1 MEKLIVDQPFK
12 GFCHKTCQ
20 QTCQRDEAM
29 DSLSVDSLLP
39 SSKTLR
45 NAEPV
50 SEQIE
55 VNNYFAR
62 DVNIAE
68 VAPRRSGL
76 IYHSGPW
83 VFLVKRCL
91 NYHSVS
97 PHL

>member
-12 GFCHKTCQ
+12 GFCQKTCR

-45 NAEPV
+45 NAEPLC
-50 SEQIE
+50 EQIE

-68 VAPRRSGL
+68 AAPRTCGL
-76 IYHSGPW
+76 TYHWDHGFS
-83 VFLVKRCL
+83 
-91 NYHSVS
+91 
-97 PHL
+97 

>member
-1 MEKLIVDQPFK
+1 
-12 GFCHKTCQ
+12 
-20 QTCQRDEAM
+20 M
-29 DSLSVDSLLP
+29 DSLSIDSLLP

-50 SEQIE
+50 CEQIE

-68 VAPRRSGL
+68 AAPRRCGL
-76 IYHSGPW
+76 IYHLDHG
-83 VFLVKRCL
+83 FAVKRCL
-91 NYHSVS
+91 NYHSIS